1 MNRMLSVGTLL
12 LLLTG
17 TRSVLGQQ
25 YTNLIQDGSLS
36 QWMLPNGDAVENG
49 WQIDAGGLLHL
60 AGKGDNIL
68 TRDEYQDFDLWF
80 EYRIEEMGNSGIKY
94 RVQKFGNSWLGCEY
108 QIQDDSAFPQLD
120 PKHYTASLYDV
131 FDKSN
136 AIFERKYAPAGQF
149 NVGRI
154 VVQNNRIRHWMNGNL
169 IIDELDCSAR
179 FYDAVQNSKF
189 RDNKGFGTNPSGRLM
204 LTDHGS
210 DVWYK
215 NLFIRRLSPRLCVP

>member
-80 EYRIEEMGNSGIKY
+80 EYRIEEKGNSGIKY

-204 LTDHGS
+204 LTH
-210 DVWYK
+210 
-215 NLFIRRLSPRLCVP
+215 

>member
-36 QWMLPNGDAVENG
+36 QWMLPNGDAVDNG
-49 WQIDAGGLLHL
+49 WQIEAGGLLHL